1 MILLRTRVESER
13 VVVICIHTAHARF
26 GRRPASRRSAR
37 SLWAPRRPRVG
48 FHQRVAA
55 AKAEARVPA
64 VRALAAHAAHDALGG
79 GRELLLVGP
88 GRVRDERLRGLCQ
101 CRDRGVQ
108 GDVVADVDLRARRLD
123 RRVEDEVDVP
133 LPEFCL
139 FRPFI
144 SLRLQLFGLI
154 LSPVLISTQDL
165 EV

>member
-1 MILLRTRVESER
+1 VL
-13 VVVICIHTAHARF
+13 
-26 GRRPASRRSAR
+26 
-37 SLWAPRRPRVG
+37 
-48 FHQRVAA
+48 
-55 AKAEARVPA
+55 
-64 VRALAAHAAHDALGG
+64 ALAVPRAVGDGLAAGAARD
-79 GRELLLVGP
+79 REAARGDLATLRAFERDV
-88 GRVRDERLRGLCQ
+88 VRDERLRGLCQ

-154 LSPVLISTQDL
+154 LSPVLISTRDL
-165 EV
+165 DV